1 MLEVSAICSGY
12 GGVSVL
18 HDLSLS
24 VGAGEMVAVL
34 GSNGVGKS
42 TLMKTISGLMRASA
56 GIIRFDGADITRAAP
71 EEIVDAGVALV
82 PEGRRLFNTMS
93 VHENLLIGNTAR
105 HARGCRGELLERVF
119 ALFPVLEQ
127 RRDQAAGTLSG
138 GEQQMVAIGRA
149 LMSAPRLLMLD
160 EPSLGLAPALT
171 EKVFAALSE
180 LNRQSL
186 AILVVEQNVALALS
200 YCVRGYVIENGTV
213 TLSDSAEG
221 LRSDDRVRMAYLGM

>member
-1 MLEVSAICSGY
+1 MLEVSAIRAGY
-12 GGVSVL
+12 GGVTIL

-42 TLMKTISGLMRASA
+42 TLMKTVSGLMRASA
-56 GIIRFDGADITRAAP
+56 GTIRFDGADITRAAP
-71 EEIVDAGVALV
+71 EAIVDAGLALV
-82 PEGRRLFNTMS
+82 PEGRRLFNSMS
-93 VHENLLIGNTAR
+93 VQENLLIGNTAR
-105 HARGCRGELLERVF
+105 HARARRGELMERVF
-119 ALFPVLEQ
+119 GLFPVLGQ

-171 EKVFAALSE
+171 HQVFAALSE
-180 LNRQSL
+180 LNRESL
-186 AILVVEQNVALALS
+186 AILVVEQNVALALAH
-200 YCVRGYVIENGTV
+200 CRRGYVIENGAV
-213 TLSDSAEG
+213 SLADSAAG
-221 LRSDDRVRMAYLGM
+221 LRGDDRVRRAYLGM